1 MNRKQILS
9 AITISALS
17 AILLAWAPTT
27 AYAGADPPFGMRAE
41 INNNFFCGV
50 PGANA
55 DGNIIFGGV
64 TTDSHEV
71 TANSNT
77 GVVVLKCKLKGVVN
91 DSGVD
96 QEFFGF
102 GCGTSGGGT
111 TINTH
116 ASVSAEGNVMMTCKV
131 HTPQGP

>member
-27 AYAGADPPFGMRAE
+27 AYAGADPPFGMRAD
-41 INNNFFCGV
+41 ILNDFNCGV
-50 PGANA
+50 PGADA
-55 DGNIIFGGV
+55 GGNIIFGGI
-64 TTDSHEV
+64 TTDSKEV
-71 TANSNT
+71 TANSKT
-77 GVVVLKCKLKGVVN
+77 GVVVLKCKLKGGVN

-102 GCGTSGGGT
+102 GCGTTGGFT
-111 TINTH
+111 TDTH
-116 ASVSAEGNVMMTCKV
+116 ASVSAEGNIMMTCKL

>member
-27 AYAGADPPFGMRAE
+27 AYAGADPPFGMRADVSKG
-41 INNNFFCGV
+41 FLCSV
-50 PGANA
+50 PGVNA
-55 DGNIIFGGV
+55 DGNLISGGL
-64 TTDSHEV
+64 TTDTILVE
-71 TANSNT
+71 ANSKT
-77 GVVVLKCKLKGVVN
+77 GVVVLKCKLKGGVN

-102 GCGTSGGGT
+102 GCGVPGGVT
-111 TINTH
+111 TNTH
-116 ASVSAEGNVMMTCKV
+116 VSVSAEGNVMMTCKL